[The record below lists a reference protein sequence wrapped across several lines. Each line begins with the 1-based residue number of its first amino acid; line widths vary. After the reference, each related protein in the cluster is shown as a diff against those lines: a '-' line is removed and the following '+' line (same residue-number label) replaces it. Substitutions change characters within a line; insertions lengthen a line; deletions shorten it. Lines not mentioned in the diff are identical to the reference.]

1 LKFDDNCIF
10 CKIVQKQ
17 APSCIVYE
25 DDSVM
30 TFLDIKPVNEGH
42 ALVIS
47 KAHYEGIF
55 DIPCELLGKVHQ
67 VTQAVANAVKQ
78 AVRADGVS
86 ILQQNGKAANQEV
99 FHIHV
104 HVIPKFTGEKMGSFN
119 KNELQIVDYD
129 RLNLTAAKIRQY
141 I

>member
-17 APSCIVYE
+17 APSSMLYE

-30 TFLDIKPVNEGH
+30 AFLDIKPVNEGH
-42 ALVIS
+42 TLVIS

-55 DIPCELLGKVHQ
+55 DIPSELLGKIHQ
-67 VTQAVANAVKQ
+67 VTKTVATAVKE
-78 AVRADGVS
+78 AVHADGVS
-86 ILQQNGKAANQEV
+86 IVQQNGKAANQEV

-104 HVIPKFTGEKMGSFN
+104 HIIPKFTGQKTNPFN
-119 KNELQIVDYD
+119 KDELKIVDHKQLD
-129 RLNLTAAKIRQY
+129 ITAAKIKKSL
-141 I
+141 